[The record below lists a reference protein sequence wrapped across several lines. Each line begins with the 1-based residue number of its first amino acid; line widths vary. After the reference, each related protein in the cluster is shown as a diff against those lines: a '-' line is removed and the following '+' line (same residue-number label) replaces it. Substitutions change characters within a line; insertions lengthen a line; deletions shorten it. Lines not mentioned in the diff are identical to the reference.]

1 MNINLEPL
9 ESYIIGCRAYPAENV
24 TPSWYV
30 VHVSSVDG
38 DWEGVYVN
46 RDLICEAHSI
56 NFPRLLDVLINNLQG
71 EIISFKQECAGDWL
85 QETGS
90 LPETLCEFYEENKK

>member
-9 ESYIIGCRAYPAENV
+9 KRYIENCKGCPTENI

-30 VHVSSVDG
+30 VHVTNVDG
-38 DWEGVYVN
+38 DWGGIYVN

-56 NFPRLLDVLINNLQG
+56 NFPQVLDVLVNKFNG
-71 EIISFKQECAGDWL
+71 EIISFKEEVAGDWL
-85 QETGS
+85 QEVGS
-90 LPETLCEFYEENKK
+90 LPETLCEFYEENKR